1 MSASFATRL
10 MRFAL
15 VIFGA
20 AALTACGVNTVP
32 TKEEAAK
39 ASWADVQNAYQ
50 RRADLIPNLVASVRG
65 AAQSETTILTN
76 VTEARARATSINVTT
91 NDLSNP
97 AEFKKFQDAQ
107 NQLTQA
113 LGQLRTVVENYPTL
127 QSQARF
133 ADLMTALEGSENR
146 INTARDRYN
155 DAVRD
160 YNTAIRTFPAVMAAK
175 IIYGAKPMVP
185 FEASAAAQSAPTVDL
200 NNIGAAPG
208 ASAAPAAAPAANDNA
223 TPAATSTAAAGR

>member
-1 MSASFATRL
+1 MKRSSTVAFTLAML
-10 MRFAL
+10 AVL
-15 VIFGA
+15 AV
-20 AALTACGVNTVP
+20 LTAGCGYNTIQTMDERVNQAQGQI
-32 TKEEAAK
+32 EA
-39 ASWADVQNAYQ
+39 QLQ

-91 NDLSNP
+91 DDLSNP
-97 AEFKKFQDAQ
+97 EEFRKFQDAQ

-155 DAVRD
+155 EAVRA
-160 YNTAIRTFPAVMAAK
+160 YNTEIRTFPSIIGAK
-175 IIYGAKPMVP
+175 IVYGAKPMVP
-185 FEASAAAQSAPTVDL
+185 FEATAAAQTAPSVDL
-200 NNIGAAPG
+200 DNIGG
-208 ASAAPAAAPAANDNA
+208 APAANPANDNA
-223 TPAATSTAAAGR
+223 PAADEPATAAAN